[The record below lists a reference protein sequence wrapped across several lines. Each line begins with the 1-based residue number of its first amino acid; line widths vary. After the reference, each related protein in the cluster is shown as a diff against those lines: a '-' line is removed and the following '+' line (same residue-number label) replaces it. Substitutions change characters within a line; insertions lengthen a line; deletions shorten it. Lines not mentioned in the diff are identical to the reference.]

1 MIVFW
6 IAATVAFAALEAATV
21 GLVSIWFVAGSL
33 AALAGAALGAP
44 IWAQVLL
51 FAAVSGVC
59 FAILVAAALNA
70 SFWIQ
75 LIVFIAVSAVVLA
88 FLRPIARKY
97 LKVRARPTNAD
108 KVLGTLCP
116 VTEAI
121 DNIAGT
127 GAVTAGGKEWTARSA
142 SGAPIPAGERVRA
155 VAIRGVTLIVERVR
169 EEVKS

>member
-1 MIVFW
+1 MIAFW
-6 IAATVAFAALEAATV
+6 IVATVAFAALEAATV
-21 GLVSIWFVAGSL
+21 GLVSIWF
-33 AALAGAALGAP
+33 ALG
-44 IWAQVLL
+44 
-51 FAAVSGVC
+51 SVC
-59 FAILVAAALNA
+59 ALVAAALNA

-88 FLRPIARKY
+88 FLRPVARKY

-169 EEVKS
+169 EEARN